1 MRLKLLF
8 FLCFCAISAARGQQ
22 VYVGDKYYYVPN
34 TAQITNVRR
43 AQDLSLSAGLARF
56 TSYQALEI
64 QSVYAATNRVAV
76 MLNYFDAGH
85 RDVRKGLRE
94 GTKYQFGEAGVGL
107 YEALPRGTASVFG
120 GFGYGAL
127 FNAYSGLEA
136 ADFSILRWFVQPG
149 IEYYNEYFQAG
160 LALRLSQVAFV
171 RGDVSFD
178 IDAYQ
183 LEAIQ
188 NIEEKSPLF
197 LPELSFNTGMRLPP
211 FALTLHLTT
220 IFPKTDGLNFVRL
233 NTQLSLSATFGA
245 RKRK

>member
-1 MRLKLLF
+1 MRPVLLVA
-8 FLCFCAISAARGQQ
+8 LCFCAISAAYGQQ
-22 VYVGDKYYYVPN
+22 IYVGDKYYYVPN
-34 TAQITNVRR
+34 SAQITNIRR
-43 AQDLSLSAGLARF
+43 AHDLSLSAGLARF

-64 QSVYAATNRVAV
+64 QSVYAATNRVAL
-76 MLNYFDAGH
+76 MFNYLDVGH
-85 RDVRKGLRE
+85 RDVRKMQRE
-94 GTKYQFGEAGVGL
+94 GTKYQFGEVGVGL

-127 FNAYSGLEA
+127 FNTYDNFET
-136 ADFSILRWFVQPG
+136 ADFGILRWFVQPG

-160 LALRLSQVAFV
+160 LALRFSQVAFV

-183 LEAIQ
+183 LESIQ

-220 IFPKTDGLNFVRL
+220 IFPKTEGLNFVRL
-233 NTQLSLSATFGA
+233 NTQLSLSATFGTRR
-245 RKRK
+245 RK